1 MTTTQKNN
9 NLLVTMID
17 DEEVVHFI
25 FQTIAKN
32 ISGVDTAV
40 YGDAMTVLKLI
51 QDNKFETDLIL
62 LDINMP
68 YMNGWDFLDVFEPM
82 NLEKPVV
89 IVSSSRDK
97 KDVEKSKQYKSVKG
111 FYSKPLSF
119 DNLREIIDSALL
131 NNMN

>member
-1 MTTTQKNN
+1 MTTQKSS

-25 FQTIAKN
+25 FQTIAKK
-32 ISGVDTAV
+32 IGVETAV

-51 QDNKFETDLIL
+51 EENKFETDIIL

-68 YMNGWDFLDVFEPM
+68 FMNGWDFLDAFEPM
-82 NLEKPVV
+82 NFDRPVV
-89 IVSSSRDK
+89 IVSSSRDR

-111 FYSKPLSF
+111 FYAKPLSF
-119 DNLREIIDSALL
+119 NNLSEIIDSTFKDR
-131 NNMN
+131 MN

>member
-1 MTTTQKNN
+1 MTTPPKS

-32 ISGVDTAV
+32 ISGIDTAV
-40 YGDAMTVLKLI
+40 YGDALTVLKLI
-51 QDNKFETDLIL
+51 EENKFETDLIL

-68 YMNGWDFLDVFEPM
+68 FMNGWDFLDALEPM
-82 NLEKPVV
+82 NLNKPVV
-89 IVSSSRDK
+89 IVSSSRDR
-97 KDVEKSKQYKSVKG
+97 KDVEKSKQYKSVMG

-119 DNLREIIDSALL
+119 NNLREIIDSALL